1 MMMTRMTRMMR
12 MRMRMRTRMRRVRM
26 KMKMRRMTLYQ
37 PEISSR
43 GARGGL
49 NRGLPGGGN

>member
-43 GARGGL
+43 GGSGGIESGPARGG
-49 NRGLPGGGN
+49 